1 MPTHEEAR
9 RQQDA
14 VERAMLEHGWSPRI
28 ARALAERL
36 GVSKRTVYRI
46 KARVEADIREGLGSR
61 DRETEHADFLMR
73 LRQHQAAA
81 RNAMAF
87 GPLSSMMG
95 VESRVLGLDG
105 TTVKVSTSR
114 LTDAERAEAIEA
126 MRELAGS
133 LPDAE

>member
-1 MPTHEEAR
+1 MATADEAR
-9 RQQDA
+9 VQHDI

-28 ARALAERL
+28 ARALAVQL

-46 KARVEADIREGLGSR
+46 KERVERDIKRGLGGR

-81 RNAMAF
+81 RKAMAF